1 MRLNCDDELIRNV
14 GPARFCFTL
23 NDTIMKSP
31 VLSLYY
37 LLLAIFLFAGCPI
50 EQLMAQMNTD
60 TTRYIT
66 IEGLVRD
73 QNDRKRLEF
82 VHVTVP
88 GTPIGTVTNSEG
100 VFSIKI
106 KRSLQAKHILFTHV
120 GYQNYRIPID
130 TLNQSGLKINLAPT
144 TRQLSDTR
152 RRCPLHRRRSHAT
165 GEQQLCCG
173 SNPANRFL
181 SRNCP
186 EKKTLYLHFGSSN
199 RRL

>member
-1 MRLNCDDELIRNV
+1 
-14 GPARFCFTL
+14 
-23 NDTIMKSP
+23 MKSP

-106 KRSLQAKHILFTHV
+106 
-120 GYQNYRIPID
+120 
-130 TLNQSGLKINLAPT
+130 LAGIAY
-144 TRQLSDTR
+144 
-152 RRCPLHRRRSHAT
+152 PLHPCRVS
-165 GEQQLCCG
+165 ELPD
-173 SNPANRFL
+173 SD
-181 SRNCP
+181 
-186 EKKTLYLHFGSSN
+186 
-199 RRL
+199 